1 MASAENNRL
10 TRVDGDQVCHL
21 LIFFMCYILPKL
33 HNSFIEIKLRE
44 AGRRTILYYAPGRE
58 LKDDYEDG
66 KYFST
71 FEMTLA
77 AIPQSLTGWE
87 T

>member
-1 MASAENNRL
+1 
-10 TRVDGDQVCHL
+10 VL
-21 LIFFMCYILPKL
+21 LLPKL
-33 HNSFIEIKLRE
+33 HNSFKEIKLRE
-44 AGRRTILYYAPGRE
+44 AGRGTILYYAPGRE

-66 KYFST
+66 KNF
-71 FEMTLA
+71 FAFDMTLA